1 MQQTGSL
8 IWSQPPWRD
17 EQRSAYVLGL
27 VKNQEQGA
35 GTLSHD
41 GRRTRLQGWSGQK
54 CEGQEVIRGRGL
66 QPPSSVAGKRASDG
80 SESQQTSLLSAL
92 PGSRQAASLG
102 RGALSDLAFPP
113 RCAPF
118 RLALQCFRRGVT
130 HAPAASFTPVVW
142 QLVAVNDNKM
152 PFQKMKECDQ
162 TCQTS

>member
-1 MQQTGSL
+1 MDVG
-8 IWSQPPWRD
+8 
-17 EQRSAYVLGL
+17 LGL
-27 VKNQEQGA
+27 RAGQGKSVRARRSSEAEACNHPPLWPANGPVTGQRVSRHPFSPPCLGADRLPLWA
-35 GTLSHD
+35 G
-41 GRRTRLQGWSGQK
+41 
-54 CEGQEVIRGRGL
+54 
-66 QPPSSVAGKRASDG
+66 
-80 SESQQTSLLSAL
+80 
-92 PGSRQAASLG
+92 G

-162 TCQTS
+162 TRQTS